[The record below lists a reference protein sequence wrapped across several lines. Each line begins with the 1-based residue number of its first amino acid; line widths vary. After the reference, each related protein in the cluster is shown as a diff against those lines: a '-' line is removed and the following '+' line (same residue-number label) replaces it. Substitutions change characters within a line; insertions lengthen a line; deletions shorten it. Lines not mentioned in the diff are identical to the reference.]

1 MGVAELALRTQKAR
15 RLGSLRDG
23 SGKDA

>member
-1 MGVAELALRTQKAR
+1 MIERALRTQKAHT
-15 RLGSLRDG
+15 LESLRDG